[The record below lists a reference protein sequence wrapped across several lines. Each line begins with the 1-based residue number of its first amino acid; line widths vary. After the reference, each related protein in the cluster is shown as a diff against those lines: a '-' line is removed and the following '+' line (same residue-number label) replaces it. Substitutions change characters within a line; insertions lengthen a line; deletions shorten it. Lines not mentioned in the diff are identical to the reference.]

1 MLQRPGPV
9 DAPEPLHQLV
19 ELPGELGRAQHRKLA
34 RQQGSV
40 VAPHLPDDVL
50 NDQLS
55 LGAARSRVLRL
66 TRHNRPENRPAAHG
80 SSSPTLGTE
89 PFDASNNPARSPQE
103 IRTQL
108 SRPSGAPGAACLG
121 GDGILGMTT
130 ASPFDSLPS
139 RKRGNAFGG
148 PPTDMT
154 VQTPDGAAGA
164 LVARLRAEHAAH
176 QDKSA
181 QALLL
186 HECGVLEEIS
196 GEEPIAARD
205 FLAAFNADPQF
216 REPLEALVRI
226 LSRRKSV
233 KNLGKLLDA
242 LTRAAA
248 TPEER
253 ARAFWERASYL
264 QTYENNVPGA
274 KELLEEAIGGSPED
288 PALWLELELC
298 AAKVGDSDGRLRALE
313 ARAELA
319 TDPTWQALLF
329 IDLAEL
335 CAATGDSARAYQ
347 LLGAAAALEGR
358 ARFHTQIV
366 LEQVAGKEENH
377 EARARALEGQA
388 ELIEEAIDDGERG
401 DATGVPR
408 HMRKPEF
415 AADAWLRAAAAHGRM
430 GDSSGSGMIER
441 AAQRLPDSAV
451 IGRAR
456 LATLEAAGDTAGAAE
471 LARQELARGV
481 AGPSAAS
488 LWLRVAGAAG
498 QAGDNDGALEA
509 LRNAL
514 QFDRDSIPARALEID
529 RLGDSGDAA
538 GLAAAYEAVAD
549 SFTAAEPKGRAYLFA
564 AHVWAVQAGEIAAAK
579 KALAKAAQNG
589 VSATTIARVARTLA
603 ALRKDTAW
611 YTEATEALL
620 AAEVDAAEQPSLW
633 FELGR
638 SKLLR
643 GDEAGAAEA
652 FVKLAASG
660 GEEANGSA
668 WLGRALGAYAIGL
681 ATADEAAAADRKP
694 RSPAAIQALAQV
706 ETDPGMARALWVVAA
721 LRSARA
727 GDVESARTGLRE
739 LHQQS
744 PGDPVTAIFLAELER
759 RADDPRAAAAA
770 LSACAADSDDADLGA
785 ALRLEAALL
794 LFRAGD
800 RQKAVEELDATR
812 ASIPRAGA
820 TMLTWALRGAD
831 ADSLEGRRRALEVAA
846 DVGEGGAVVAIE
858 RFGLESAAGD
868 AVEALSALETLEN
881 EASGDLAL
889 AGALGRLLWPAALEQ
904 RGPVD
909 SALDVLDERGGE
921 ASAIAAAERFRL
933 ARTIDQDRTAS
944 TSRAAAWSAADPQ
957 LHAALEWLGASIAAE
972 DRDSEIAARRAASLH
987 FTGAARAALEASA
1000 AVVELLD
1007 QPTIPQSFIQGRE
1020 APAQLMNL
1028 ELALPGCD
1036 PRRRSAALHGLGT
1049 ALGDESQIDA
1059 IGLAGWSDL
1068 AASNFEAARTAFDT
1082 VIEHRPEDVAAWE
1095 GVRSAAAGLGDHV
1108 QTALAT
1114 AQLGALCKDDAR
1126 GAQFWEAAGVILL
1139 EHTDARDDAE
1149 IAFSRAFDRD
1159 PRRAVAFDKFFRA
1172 VRSRNEDD
1180 RLLAIIEKRLD
1191 VSEDDQE
1198 IGKLYWE
1205 RARVLRKK
1213 GDLDGALAALE
1224 NVTMLEPDHVGALA
1238 LLGEV
1243 QMKKGAF
1250 AEAAPFLARLAV
1262 TNDAPHQQRLMSGI
1276 MAVDIYENK
1285 LGQPDKALEVLT
1297 KLHQAGLSTL
1307 PVRERLARVAARA
1320 GAWGEATSILE
1331 ALMHERDKSEGRIE
1345 AARLGMT
1352 FWRDKLNVPVRA
1364 QAAVEKLLEESPD
1377 DGEAIDFVLATNFEP
1392 SFKIRVLGR
1401 ARQTLVSGLAGNPCD
1416 ADRVLLLAK
1425 LASFG
1430 NDAGLRQAAVGAL
1443 VALGRNTA
1451 ALSDE
1456 LTQLDR
1462 RVAAQP
1468 QTALDDR
1475 ALAEI
1480 ADPQDGGP
1488 IAELFP
1494 AMAETVML
1502 ALGPSLSSLGVT
1514 KKDKID
1520 SRGGHPLRVAV
1531 VEWMGAVGM
1540 TGDFDLYIGG
1550 PDPRGVH
1557 AIAGEQPAIVLGS
1570 GITTPFDA
1578 AARGAVAREVFALRR
1593 GITAVRTRDDN
1604 TIASLV
1610 IAACQ
1615 EAGFSVP
1622 NPQYAVFGEVARA
1635 VKKEIPRKV
1644 RKAIPDICQ
1653 RIIASGQDPR
1663 QWAAIAR
1670 RSIDRLAVIA
1680 AGDVSIVLADIVG
1693 APRSELGGLVAD
1705 NDRAKRLL
1713 GFVLSPS
1720 YLDLRKKLG
1729 MGVK

>member
-1 MLQRPGPV
+1 
-9 DAPEPLHQLV
+9 
-19 ELPGELGRAQHRKLA
+19 
-34 RQQGSV
+34 
-40 VAPHLPDDVL
+40 
-50 NDQLS
+50 
-55 LGAARSRVLRL
+55 
-66 TRHNRPENRPAAHG
+66 
-80 SSSPTLGTE
+80 
-89 PFDASNNPARSPQE
+89 
-103 IRTQL
+103 
-108 SRPSGAPGAACLG
+108 
-121 GDGILGMTT
+121 
-130 ASPFDSLPS
+130 
-139 RKRGNAFGG
+139 
-148 PPTDMT
+148 MT

-186 HECGVLEEIS
+186 HECGVLEEIG

-298 AAKVGDSDGRLRALE
+298 AAKVGDTDGRLRALE

-335 CAATGDSARAYQ
+335 SAAGGDSARAYQ
-347 LLGAAAALEGR
+347 LLGAAAALEGK
-358 ARFHTQIV
+358 ARFRTQIV
-366 LEQVAGKEENH
+366 LEQVAAKEDNH
-377 EARARALEGQA
+377 EALARALEGQA
-388 ELIEEAIDDGERG
+388 DLIEEAIDDGELG

-408 HMRKPEF
+408 LMRKPEY

-441 AAQRLPDSAV
+441 AAKRLPDSAV

-471 LARQELARGV
+471 LAKQELARGV
-481 AGPSAAS
+481 VGPSAAS
-488 LWLRVAGAAG
+488 LWLRVADAAG
-498 QAGDNDGALEA
+498 KAGDNDGALDA

-538 GLAAAYEAVAD
+538 GLAAAYEGLAD
-549 SFTAAEPKGRAYLFA
+549 SFTAHEPKGRAYLFA
-564 AHVWAVQAGEIAAAK
+564 AHVWAVQAGEINAAK
-579 KALAKAAQNG
+579 KALAQAVENG
-589 VSATTIARVARTLA
+589 VSATTAARVARTLA

-620 AAEVDAAEQPSLW
+620 AAEIDASEQPSLW

-660 GEEANGSA
+660 GEEARGSA

-681 ATADEAAAADRKP
+681 AAAAEDAEPADKKP
-694 RSPAAIQALAQV
+694 RSPAAIEALAQV
-706 ETDPGMARALWVVAA
+706 ESDPGMARALWVVAA

-727 GDVESARTGLRE
+727 GDVEGARKGLRE

-759 RADDPRAAAAA
+759 RAGDPRAAAAA

-812 ASIPRAGA
+812 ASIPKAGA

-831 ADSLEGRRRALEVAA
+831 ADSVEGRRRALEVAA
-846 DVGEGGAVVAIE
+846 DAGADGEVIAVE

-868 AVEALSALETLEN
+868 AVEALTALETLEN
-881 EASGDLAL
+881 DATGDLAL

-909 SALDVLDERGGE
+909 RALDVLDERGGE

-933 ARTIDQDRTAS
+933 ARTIDQDRMVS
-944 TSRAAAWSAADPQ
+944 ISRAAAWSAADPQ
-957 LHAALEWLGASIAAE
+957 LHAALEWIGASIAAE
-972 DRDSEIAARRAASLH
+972 DRESEIAARRAASIH
-987 FTGAARAALEASA
+987 FTGAAQAAMEASA

-1007 QPTIPQSFIQGRE
+1007 QPTIPQSFIPGEE

-1028 ELALPGCD
+1028 ELAFPGCD

-1049 ALGDESQIDA
+1049 ALGEESQIDA

-1068 AASNFEAARTAFDT
+1068 AASNFEAARDAFQT
-1082 VIEHRPEDVAAWE
+1082 VIDHRPEDVAAWE
-1095 GVRSAAAGLGDHV
+1095 GVRSASSALGDHV

-1126 GAQFWEAAGVILL
+1126 GAEFWETAGVILL
-1139 EHTDARDDAE
+1139 EHTDAKDDAE

-1159 PRRAVAFDKFFRA
+1159 PRRSIAFDKFFRA

-1180 RLLAIIEKRLD
+1180 RLLGIIEKRLD

-1262 TNDAPHQQRLMSGI
+1262 SNDAPNQQRLMSGI

-1285 LGQPDKALEVLT
+1285 LSQPEKALEVLT

-1307 PVRERLARVAARA
+1307 AVRERLARVAARA

-1331 ALMHERDKSEGRIE
+1331 ALMHERDKSEGRVE

-1364 QAAVEKLLEESPD
+1364 QAAVEKLLEEAPD
-1377 DGEAIDFVLATNFEP
+1377 DGEAIDFVLATNFD
-1392 SFKIRVLGR
+1392 SAFKIRLLGR
-1401 ARQTLVSGLAGNPCD
+1401 AKQTLLSALAGNPCD

-1430 NDAGLRQAAVGAL
+1430 NDAGLRQATVGAL
-1443 VALGRNTA
+1443 VALGRNTT
-1451 ALSDE
+1451 ALSEE
-1456 LTQLDR
+1456 LAQLDR

-1531 VEWMGAVGM
+1531 AEWMGAVGL

-1550 PDPRGVH
+1550 PDPRAVH
-1557 AIAGEQPAIVLGS
+1557 AIAGEQPAIVLGT
-1570 GITTPFDA
+1570 GITKPFDA

-1622 NPQYAVFGEVARA
+1622 NPQYAVFGEVARS

-1670 RSIDRLAVIA
+1670 RSIDRLTVIA
-1680 AGDVSIVLADIVG
+1680 AGDVSIVLADILG

>member
-1 MLQRPGPV
+1 
-9 DAPEPLHQLV
+9 
-19 ELPGELGRAQHRKLA
+19 
-34 RQQGSV
+34 
-40 VAPHLPDDVL
+40 
-50 NDQLS
+50 
-55 LGAARSRVLRL
+55 
-66 TRHNRPENRPAAHG
+66 
-80 SSSPTLGTE
+80 
-89 PFDASNNPARSPQE
+89 
-103 IRTQL
+103 
-108 SRPSGAPGAACLG
+108 
-121 GDGILGMTT
+121 
-130 ASPFDSLPS
+130 
-139 RKRGNAFGG
+139 
-148 PPTDMT
+148 MT
-154 VQTPDGAAGA
+154 VQTPDGAPGA

-186 HECGVLEEIS
+186 HECGVLAEIS
-196 GEEPIAARD
+196 GEEPVAARD

-226 LSRRKSV
+226 LSRRKSI

-264 QTYENNVPGA
+264 QTHENNVPGA

-298 AAKVGDSDGRLRALE
+298 AAKVGDDAGRLRALE

-335 CAATGDSARAYQ
+335 SAAAGDSARAYQ
-347 LLGAAAALEGR
+347 LLGAAAALEGQ
-358 ARFHTQIV
+358 ARFRTQIV
-366 LEQVAGKEENH
+366 LEQVAAKEDNH
-377 EARARALEGQA
+377 EAVARALEGQA
-388 ELIEEAIDDGERG
+388 DLIEEAIDDGERG

-408 HMRKPEF
+408 YMRQPEF
-415 AADAWLRAAAAHGRM
+415 AADAWLRAAVAHGRL
-430 GDSSGSGMIER
+430 GDSSAAGMIER
-441 AAQRLPDSAV
+441 AAQRLPDSAL

-471 LARQELARGV
+471 LAKQELARGV
-481 AGPSAAS
+481 VGPSAAS
-488 LWLRVAGAAG
+488 LWLRVAGAAAL
-498 QAGDNDGALEA
+498 AGDRDGALDA

-529 RLGDSGDAA
+529 RLSDGGDAS
-538 GLAAAYEAVAD
+538 GLAAAYEALAE
-549 SFTAAEPKGRAYLFA
+549 SFPAPGPKGRAYLFA

-579 KALAKAAQNG
+579 KALAQAAQSG
-589 VSATTIARVARTLA
+589 VTAMTIARVARTLA
-603 ALRKDTAW
+603 SLRKDTAW

-620 AAEVDAAEQPSLW
+620 AAGVETTEEPSLW

-638 SKLLR
+638 SKLLG
-643 GDEAGAAEA
+643 GDEAGAAVA
-652 FVKLAASG
+652 FLKLAASG
-660 GEEANGSA
+660 GEEARGSA

-681 ATADEAAAADRKP
+681 APVEDASPTDKKP
-694 RSPAAIQALAQV
+694 RAPAAIEALAQV

-721 LRSARA
+721 LRSACA
-727 GDVESARTGLRE
+727 GDVESARKGLRA
-739 LHQQS
+739 LHQQT
-744 PGDPVTAIFLAELER
+744 PGDAVTALFLAELER
-759 RADDPRAAAAA
+759 RAGFPRAAAAA
-770 LSACAADSDDADLGA
+770 LSACAADSEDADLGA

-794 LFRAGD
+794 LFRVGD
-800 RQKAVEELDATR
+800 RPKAVEELDATR
-812 ASIPRAGA
+812 TGAPRAGA

-831 ADSLEGRRRALEVAA
+831 ADSVEGRRRALEVAA
-846 DVGEGGAVVAIE
+846 DVGEDGAVVAIE

-868 AVEALSALETLEN
+868 PVEALSALETLEN
-881 EASGDLAL
+881 DGAGDLAL
-889 AGALGRLLWPAALEQ
+889 AAALGRLLWPRALEA

-909 SALDVLDERGGE
+909 RALDVLDERGFA

-933 ARTIDQDRTAS
+933 ARTLDQDRLVTV
-944 TSRAAAWSAADPQ
+944 TRAAAWSGADPQ
-957 LHAALEWLGASIAAE
+957 LHAALEWLGAAIAAE
-972 DRDSEIAARRAASLH
+972 DRDAEIEARRAAAIH
-987 FTGAARAALEASA
+987 FTGALRAAMEASA
-1000 AVVELLD
+1000 ALVELLSR
-1007 QPTIPQSFIQGRE
+1007 PTTPQGLIQGEE
-1020 APAQLMNL
+1020 APARLMNL

-1036 PRRRSAALHGLGT
+1036 PRRRSAALHGLG
-1049 ALGDESQIDA
+1049 ASLGDDAQLDA
-1059 IGLAGWSDL
+1059 IALAGWSDL
-1068 AASNFEAARTAFDT
+1068 AASNFEAARTSFHT

-1095 GVRSAAAGLGDHV
+1095 GVRSASEALGDHV
-1108 QTALAT
+1108 QAALAT
-1114 AQLGALCKDDAR
+1114 AQLGSHCNDDKRA
-1126 GAQFWEAAGVILL
+1126 AEFWEAAGVILL
-1139 EHTDARDDAE
+1139 EHTDATDDAE

-1159 PRRAVAFDKFFRA
+1159 PRRAIAFDKFFRA

-1180 RLLAIIEKRLD
+1180 RLLAIIERRLN

-1224 NVTMLEPDHVGALA
+1224 DVTMLEPDHVGALA

-1243 QMKKGAF
+1243 HMKKGDF
-1250 AEAAPFLARLAV
+1250 ASAAPFLARLAA
-1262 TNDAPHQQRLMSGI
+1262 TIEAPSQQRLMSGI

-1285 LGQPDKALEVLT
+1285 LGQPEEALFVLT
-1297 KLHQAGLSTL
+1297 KLHQARLSTL
-1307 PVRERLARVAARA
+1307 AVRERLARVAART
-1320 GAWGEATSILE
+1320 GAWGEATTVLE

-1364 QAAVEKLLEESPD
+1364 QAAVEKLLEEAPD
-1377 DGEAIDFVLATNFEP
+1377 DSEAIDFVLATNFEA
-1392 SFKIRVLGR
+1392 SFKVRVLAR
-1401 ARQTLVSGLAGNPCD
+1401 ARQTLLSALASNPCD
-1416 ADRVLLLAK
+1416 ADRVLVLAK
-1425 LASFG
+1425 LAAFG
-1430 NDAGLRQAAVGAL
+1430 NDAGLRQATVGVL

-1451 ALSDE
+1451 ALSEE
-1456 LTQLDR
+1456 LAQLDR

-1480 ADPQDGGP
+1480 ADPNDGGA

-1514 KKDKID
+1514 KKDKVD
-1520 SRGGHPLRVAV
+1520 PRGGNLLRVAV
-1531 VEWMGAVGM
+1531 VEWMGAVGL

-1557 AIAGEQPAIVLGS
+1557 AIAGEQPAIVLGAE
-1570 GITTPFDA
+1570 ITRPFDA
-1578 AARGAVAREVFALRR
+1578 AARSAVAREVFALRR

-1615 EAGFSVP
+1615 EAGLTVP
-1622 NPQYAVFGEVARA
+1622 NPQYAVFGEVSRA

-1653 RIIASGQDPR
+1653 RIVASQQDPR
-1663 QWAAIAR
+1663 QWATIAR

-1680 AGDVSIVLADIVG
+1680 AGDVSLVLADILG
-1693 APRSELGGLVAD
+1693 APRSELSGLVAD
-1705 NDRAKRLL
+1705 SERAKRLL

-1720 YLDLRKKLG
+1720 YLELRKKLG
-1729 MGVK
+1729 MGVR

>member
-1 MLQRPGPV
+1 
-9 DAPEPLHQLV
+9 
-19 ELPGELGRAQHRKLA
+19 
-34 RQQGSV
+34 
-40 VAPHLPDDVL
+40 
-50 NDQLS
+50 
-55 LGAARSRVLRL
+55 
-66 TRHNRPENRPAAHG
+66 
-80 SSSPTLGTE
+80 
-89 PFDASNNPARSPQE
+89 
-103 IRTQL
+103 
-108 SRPSGAPGAACLG
+108 
-121 GDGILGMTT
+121 
-130 ASPFDSLPS
+130 
-139 RKRGNAFGG
+139 
-148 PPTDMT
+148 MT
-154 VQTPDGAAGA
+154 VQIPDGAAGA

-196 GEEPIAARD
+196 GEEPVAARD

-226 LSRRKSV
+226 LSRRKSI

-253 ARAFWERASYL
+253 ARAFWERAAYL
-264 QTYENNVPGA
+264 QTHENNVPGA
-274 KELLEEAIGGSPED
+274 KELLEEAIGSSPED

-298 AAKVGDSDGRLRALE
+298 SAKVDDKDGRLRALE

-335 CAATGDSARAYQ
+335 SASSGDTARAYQ
-347 LLGAAAALEGR
+347 LLGAASALEGR
-358 ARFHTQIV
+358 ARFRTQIV
-366 LEQVAGKEENH
+366 LEQVAAKEDNH
-377 EARARALEGQA
+377 EALARALEGQA
-388 ELIEEAIDDGERG
+388 DLIEEAIDDGARG

-408 HMRKPEF
+408 YMRKPEF
-415 AADAWLRAAAAHGRM
+415 AADAWLRAAVAHGRL
-430 GDSSGSGMIER
+430 GDSSAAGMIER
-441 AAQRLPDSAV
+441 AAQRLPESAA

-471 LARQELARGV
+471 LAKQELARGV
-481 AGPSAAS
+481 VGPSAAS
-488 LWLRVAGAAG
+488 LWLRVAGAAR
-498 QAGDNDGALEA
+498 QAGDRDGALDA

-514 QFDRDSIPARALEID
+514 QFDRDSIPARALELD

-538 GLAAAYEAVAD
+538 GLAAAYEALAE
-549 SFTAAEPKGRAYLFA
+549 SFTAPGPKGRAFLFA
-564 AHVWAVQAGEIAAAK
+564 AHVWAVQAGEISAAK
-579 KALAKAAQNG
+579 KALTQAGQNG
-589 VSATTIARVARTLA
+589 LGAVTLARVARSLA

-620 AAEVDAAEQPSLW
+620 AAGVEATEEPSLW

-638 SKLLR
+638 SKLLA

-660 GEEANGSA
+660 GDEARSSA

-681 ATADEAAAADRKP
+681 TAADDAAPADKKP
-694 RSPAAIQALAQV
+694 RSPAPIEALAHV
-706 ETDPGMARALWVVAA
+706 ETDPGMARALWIVAA

-727 GDVESARTGLRE
+727 GDVEAARKGLRE
-739 LHQQS
+739 LHTQT
-744 PGDPVTAIFLAELER
+744 PGDAVTAIFLAELER
-759 RADDPRAAAAA
+759 RAGDPRAAAAA
-770 LSACAADSDDADLGA
+770 LAACAADSDDADLGA

-812 ASIPRAGA
+812 AIAPKAGA

-831 ADSLEGRRRALEVAA
+831 ADSVEGRRRALEVAA
-846 DVGEGGAVVAIE
+846 DAGEAGAVVAIE

-868 AVEALSALETLEN
+868 PVEAISALETLEN
-881 EASGDLAL
+881 DGAGDLAL
-889 AGALGRLLWPAALEQ
+889 AGALGRLLWPGALEA

-909 SALDVLDERGGE
+909 RALDVLDDRGGA

-933 ARTIDQDRTAS
+933 ARTLDQDRMVTV
-944 TSRAAAWSAADPQ
+944 TRAAAWSGADPQ
-957 LHAALEWLGASIAAE
+957 LHAALEWIGAAVAAE
-972 DRDSEIAARRAASLH
+972 DRDAETAARRAASVH
-987 FTGAARAALEASA
+987 FTGAPRAALEASA
-1000 AVVELLD
+1000 ALVELLE
-1007 QPTIPQSFIQGRE
+1007 QPMIPQGFIQGEE
-1020 APAQLMNL
+1020 APARLMNL

-1036 PRRRSAALHGLGT
+1036 PRRRSAALHGLGA
-1049 ALGDESQIDA
+1049 ALGDDTQLDA
-1059 IGLAGWSDL
+1059 IALAGWSDL
-1068 AASNFEAARTAFDT
+1068 AAANFDAARTSFQT

-1095 GVRSAAAGLGDHV
+1095 GVRSASAALGDHV
-1108 QTALAT
+1108 QAALAT
-1114 AQLGALCKDDAR
+1114 AQLGSLCADDQR
-1126 GAQFWEAAGVILL
+1126 GAEFWEAAGVILL
-1139 EHTDARDDAE
+1139 EHTDAKDDAE

-1159 PRRAVAFDKFFRA
+1159 PRRALAFDKFFRA

-1250 AEAAPFLARLAV
+1250 AEAAPFLAQLAV
-1262 TNDAPHQQRLMSGI
+1262 NAEAPSQQRLMSGI

-1285 LGQPDKALEVLT
+1285 LGQPEKALEVLT

-1320 GAWGEATSILE
+1320 GAWGEATTILE

-1364 QAAVEKLLEESPD
+1364 QAAVEKLLEEAPD
-1377 DGEAIDFVLATNFEP
+1377 DGEAIDFVLAT
-1392 SFKIRVLGR
+1392 SFDQAFKLRVLGR
-1401 ARQTLVSGLAGNPCD
+1401 AKQTLLAAVASNPCD

-1425 LASFG
+1425 LAAFG
-1430 NDAGLRQAAVGAL
+1430 NDAGLRQATVGVL
-1443 VALGRNTA
+1443 VALGRDTA

-1456 LTQLDR
+1456 LAQLDR

-1480 ADPQDGGP
+1480 ADPNDGGP

-1514 KKDKID
+1514 KKDKVD
-1520 SRGGHPLRVAV
+1520 PRGGNPLRVAV
-1531 VEWMGAVGM
+1531 VEWMGAIGL

-1550 PDPRGVH
+1550 PDPLGVH

-1570 GITTPFDA
+1570 GITRPFNA
-1578 AARGAVAREVFALRR
+1578 AARSAVAREVFALRR

-1615 EAGFSVP
+1615 EAGLTVP
-1622 NPQYAVFGEVARA
+1622 NPQYAVFGEVSRA

-1653 RIIASGQDPR
+1653 RILASQQDPR

-1680 AGDVSIVLADIVG
+1680 AGDVSIVLADILG
-1693 APRSELGGLVAD
+1693 APRSELSGLVAD
-1705 NDRAKRLL
+1705 SERARRLL

-1729 MGVK
+1729 MGVR

>member
-1 MLQRPGPV
+1 
-9 DAPEPLHQLV
+9 
-19 ELPGELGRAQHRKLA
+19 
-34 RQQGSV
+34 
-40 VAPHLPDDVL
+40 
-50 NDQLS
+50 
-55 LGAARSRVLRL
+55 
-66 TRHNRPENRPAAHG
+66 
-80 SSSPTLGTE
+80 
-89 PFDASNNPARSPQE
+89 
-103 IRTQL
+103 
-108 SRPSGAPGAACLG
+108 
-121 GDGILGMTT
+121 
-130 ASPFDSLPS
+130 
-139 RKRGNAFGG
+139 
-148 PPTDMT
+148 MT
-154 VQTPDGAAGA
+154 VQTPDGASGA

-176 QDKSA
+176 PDKSA

-186 HECGVLEEIS
+186 HECGVLEETS
-196 GEEPIAARD
+196 GEEPVAARD

-226 LSRRKSV
+226 LSRRKSI

-253 ARAFWERASYL
+253 ARAFWERAAYL
-264 QTYENNVPGA
+264 QAHENNVPGA

-298 AAKVGDSDGRLRALE
+298 AAKVGDADGRLRALE

-335 CAATGDSARAYQ
+335 SATAGDSPRAYQ
-347 LLGAAAALEGR
+347 LLGAAAALEGK
-358 ARFHTQIV
+358 ARFRTQIV
-366 LEQVAGKEENH
+366 LEQVAAKEDNS
-377 EARARALEGQA
+377 EALARALEGQA
-388 ELIEEAIDDGERG
+388 DLIEEAIDDAERG

-408 HMRKPEF
+408 HMRKAEF

-430 GDSSGSGMIER
+430 GDSSGPGMIER
-441 AAQRLPDSAV
+441 AAQRLPESAV

-456 LATLEAAGDTAGAAE
+456 LATLEAAGDVVGAAE
-471 LARQELARGV
+471 LAKKELARGV
-481 AGPSAAS
+481 VGPSAAS
-488 LWLRVAGAAG
+488 LWLRVADAAG
-498 QAGDNDGALEA
+498 QAGDRDGALDA

-514 QFDRDSIPARALEID
+514 QLDRDSIPARALEID
-529 RLGDSGDAA
+529 RLSDTGDAS
-538 GLAAAYEAVAD
+538 GLAVAYESLAE
-549 SFTAAEPKGRAYLFA
+549 SFTAPGPKGRAYLFA
-564 AHVWAVQAGEIAAAK
+564 AHVWAVQAGEVSAAK
-579 KALAKAAQNG
+579 KALVQAGQSG
-589 VSATTIARVARTLA
+589 VAATTIARVARTLS
-603 ALRKDTAW
+603 ALRKDTVW
-611 YTEATEALL
+611 YGEATEALL
-620 AAEVDAAEQPSLW
+620 AAGVDAAEQPSLW

-638 SKLLR
+638 SRLLR

-652 FVKLAASG
+652 FMNLAAAG
-660 GEEANGSA
+660 GEEAPGSA

-681 ATADEAAAADRKP
+681 VGADEVQQADRKP
-694 RSPAAIQALAQV
+694 RSPAAIEALAQV
-706 ETDPGMARALWVVAA
+706 ETDAGMARALWVVAA

-727 GDVESARTGLRE
+727 GDVEGARKGLRE

-744 PGDPVTAIFLAELER
+744 PGDAVTAIFLAELER

-770 LSACAADSDDADLGA
+770 LSACAGDSEDADLGA

-800 RQKAVEELDATR
+800 RQKAVDELEATR
-812 ASIPRAGA
+812 ASVPRAGA

-831 ADSLEGRRRALEVAA
+831 ADSIEGRRRALEVAA
-846 DVGEGGAVVAIE
+846 DAGADAAVVAIE

-868 AVEALSALETLEN
+868 AAEALSALETLEN
-881 EASGDLAL
+881 ESSGDLEL
-889 AGALGRLLWPAALEQ
+889 ASALGRVLWPLALEA
-904 RGPVD
+904 RGPLD
-909 SALDVLDERGGE
+909 RALDVLDDRGGE

-933 ARTIDQDRTAS
+933 ARTLDQDRMVT
-944 TSRAAAWSAADPQ
+944 TTRAAAWAAADPQ
-957 LHAALEWLGASIAAE
+957 LHAALEWIGAAIAAE
-972 DRDSEIAARRAASLH
+972 DRDAEIAARRASAAH
-987 FTGAARAALEASA
+987 FKGAARAALLASA
-1000 AVVELLD
+1000 ALVELLD
-1007 QPTIPQSFIQGRE
+1007 QPTIPQGFIQGDE

-1028 ELALPGCD
+1028 ELAFPGCD
-1036 PRRRSAALHGLGT
+1036 PRRRSAALHGLGL
-1049 ALGDESQIDA
+1049 ALGEDSQIDA

-1068 AASNFEAARTAFDT
+1068 AASNFEAARTAFQT
-1082 VIEHRPEDVAAWE
+1082 VIEHRPGDLAAWE
-1095 GVRSAAAGLGDHV
+1095 GVRSASSGLGDHV
-1108 QTALAT
+1108 QAALAT
-1114 AQLGALCKDDAR
+1114 AQLGSLCKDDAR
-1126 GAQFWEAAGVILL
+1126 GAEFWEAAGIILL
-1139 EHTDARDDAE
+1139 THTDATDDAE

-1262 TNDAPHQQRLMSGI
+1262 TQDAPNQQRLMSGI

-1285 LGQPDKALEVLT
+1285 LQQPEKALEVLT

-1331 ALMHERDKSEGRIE
+1331 SLMNERDKSEGRIE

-1364 QAAVEKLLEESPD
+1364 QAAVEKLLEEAPD
-1377 DGEAIDFVLATNFEP
+1377 DGEAIDFVLATGFDP
-1392 SFKIRVLGR
+1392 AFKVRVLGR
-1401 ARQTLVSGLAGNPCD
+1401 ARQTLISALASNPCD

-1425 LASFG
+1425 LAAFG
-1430 NDAGLRQAAVGAL
+1430 NDAGLRQATVGAL
-1443 VALGRNTA
+1443 VALGRNTQ

-1456 LTQLDR
+1456 LAQLDR

-1468 QTALDDR
+1468 PTALDDR
-1475 ALAEI
+1475 MLAEI
-1480 ADPQDGGP
+1480 GDPQDGGP

-1520 SRGGHPLRVAV
+1520 PRGGHPLRVAV
-1531 VEWMGAVGM
+1531 VEWMGAIGL

-1570 GITTPFDA
+1570 GITKPFDPA
-1578 AARGAVAREVFALRR
+1578 TRSAVAREVYALRR

-1610 IAACQ
+1610 IAASQ
-1615 EAGFSVP
+1615 EAGLGVP
-1622 NPQYAVFGEVARA
+1622 NPQYAVFGEVSRA

-1653 RIIASGQDPR
+1653 RIMSSGQDPR

-1680 AGDVSIVLADIVG
+1680 AGDVSLVLAEILG
-1693 APRSELGGLVAD
+1693 APRTEIGGLVAD
-1705 NDRAKRLL
+1705 NERARRLL

-1720 YLDLRKKLG
+1720 YLELRKKLG
-1729 MGVK
+1729 MGVR